1 MVGFQPLN
9 LAVIDAFVILYSCL
23 SLFQLIFE
31 HILLLFGSSFH
42 LLTLS
47 LDPHN
52 VIILLA
58 DLICMILLDYDYLLV
73 QFLNLIILG
82 DHQPLKL
89 LNLILSYQVRL
100 IFAFVIFLMDFCSYL
115 QSLVH
120 LFYLSLP
127 LER

>member
-9 LAVIDAFVILYSCL
+9 LAVIDAFVILYSRL

-31 HILLLFGSSFH
+31 HILLLFASSFH

-52 VIILLA
+52 VIIFLA
-58 DLICMILLDYDYLLV
+58 DLICMILFDYDYLLV
-73 QFLNLIILG
+73 QFLNLIVLG
-82 DHQPLKL
+82 DDQPLKL
-89 LNLILSYQVRL
+89 LNLVLSYQVRL